1 MGKSKQSITENII
14 GHLHEM
20 QQGRCS
26 ITSQII
32 KSESNKEI
40 KLILT
45 NLYQLF
51 NDPQSLN
58 EEAVHHQESIKDQ
71 DKDALQTINKLKR
84 TQLASLNLME
94 DMRTQKEELV
104 KTKAQLLSKTDKLKA
119 REAELKTQQ
128 QQLRQSHKELEEKS
142 ILLEEKNST
151 IVAKNKELEITHIK
165 LEQQTKDLVINT
177 KKIQDLNEN
186 LEQKVQER
194 TAEHEKVFKKMKITH
209 LKLVQSE
216 KMAAIGYLTAGVTH
230 ELNNP
235 INLVNVGVMGL
246 VKDLKDLLE
255 IIKKYEALEKLHG
268 INPSIQKIKEKLD
281 YNLLKVSIPQAM
293 TDIMTGVKRSV
304 DIIGGL
310 QNFNRLDKDDMEL
323 GNLHEGLDGTL
334 RLLQFK
340 MNNRIK
346 IIKEYD
352 KNIKP
357 LMGHHNQLNQVFM
370 NLLVNAEEAIINK
383 GEIRIVTKKLNGQ
396 VELRVIDNGV
406 GMSKDVAKNVFDPFY
421 TTKEVGKGTGLG
433 LSISYGI
440 IESHGGSMKVKSKRG
455 KGSEFIIRI
464 PTE

>member
-1 MGKSKQSITENII
+1 M
-14 GHLHEM
+14 HHHEH
-20 QQGRCS
+20 
-26 ITSQII
+26 I
-32 KSESNKEI
+32 E
-40 KLILT
+40 
-45 NLYQLF
+45 
-51 NDPQSLN
+51 
-58 EEAVHHQESIKDQ
+58 DQ
-71 DKDALQTINKLKR
+71 DKDVIESLNKLKR
-84 TQLASLNLME
+84 AQLASLNLME
-94 DMRTQKEELV
+94 DMRKQKEELS
-104 KTKAQLLSKTDKLKA
+104 KANAQLLSKTDKLQA
-119 REAELKTQQ
+119 REAELKTRQ
-128 QQLRQSHKELEEKS
+128 QQLRQSHKELEKKS
-142 ILLEEKNST
+142 TLLEEKNRT
-151 IVAKNKELEITHIK
+151 IVAKNKELEITRIK
-165 LEQQTKDLVINT
+165 LEQQTKDLAINA

-194 TAEHEKVFKKMKITH
+194 TAEYEKVLKKNKLTH

-216 KMAAIGYLTAGVTH
+216 KMAAIGHLTAGITH

-255 IIKKYEALEKLHG
+255 ILKKYEALEKLNG

-281 YNLLKVSIPQAM
+281 YNLLKESIPQAM
-293 TDIMTGVKRSV
+293 IDIMTGVKRSV
-304 DIIGGL
+304 DIISGL
-310 QNFNRLDKDDMEL
+310 QNFSRLDKDDMQL

-340 MNNRIK
+340 MNDRIK